1 MPEGN
6 LTVTITILGK
16 SFQVACPADEVDA
29 LHEAAQDLN
38 ERMLSIRSSGRVF
51 GLERIAVMA
60 ALNIT
65 HDHLELKKNHE
76 LMSRMLTTKSAELVA
91 KIDRAIATDD
101 ASPADTEG
109 VDEPAAP
116 SD

>member
-1 MPEGN
+1 MPEDN

-29 LHEAAQDLN
+29 LHEAARDLN
-38 ERMLSIRSSGRVF
+38 ERMLSIRASGRIF

-60 ALNIT
+60 ALNVT

-76 LMSRMLTTKSAELVA
+76 FTSRMLTTKSAELVA

-101 ASPADTEG
+101 GNPDDVEG
-109 VDEPAAP
+109 GDEPSAS

>member
-6 LTVTITILGK
+6 QTVTISILGK

-29 LHEAAQDLN
+29 LREAAADLN
-38 ERMLSIRSSGRVF
+38 ERMLAIRASGRVF

-76 LMSRMLTTKSAELVA
+76 LMSRMLTMKSAELVA
-91 KIDRAIATDD
+91 KIDRAIAPEDD
-101 ASPADTEG
+101 EEEDAERSSSAE
-109 VDEPAAP
+109 
-116 SD
+116 